1 MTSIIGSN
9 LPGDITSVGPSSNT
23 LWSHAKTLPQLENSN
38 DIDLQHQL
46 PTFGTKTRF
55 SNNELDP
62 SGDVF
67 KMRDG
72 SFPLK
77 IEDRQIGVN
86 PTDATPILSKSKEL
100 QCQEMCED
108 EEVYNEEVHDTED
121 SKKGIPDD
129 DFTAIIN
136 LANLADSM
144 DVYSVMQAVE
154 AKILD
159 NFTSWDLIVRRA
171 RLFRLTNDEKYTV
184 SMVQF
189 LVSEIESLL
198 GQMGSVIAECMEPV
212 VYDDMSNLSLSRCD
226 NEYLEINELLSATL
240 GIVRGTWKRKA
251 NLECIPVKLR
261 GLFTTENM
269 HFVDTGDRN
278 RPKKRITKRKTMHK
292 KIKKGAD
299 IKAEET
305 LVTKEIDCHPEGDWY
320 IIHSEENPGKIKAE
334 NEDEIPNATTVKRR
348 SKIKLRTSRKL
359 KDKDRSNTKIIDFVK
374 DIQNY
379 DLNKTYTLVCTV
391 CGTPVLN
398 KEVMAKHKN
407 YCNGMS
413 QTRVNYEKLS
423 DKEYQCRMGKCVETE
438 NDELIDNTKITFQK
452 EEDVITHCYLCHY
465 DNMTRA
471 SVCQDCGI
479 KFATP
484 KHRLKHYARVHDK
497 KYICSMC
504 GKRFFRE
511 PLLVD
516 HMVTHTGEKVNLK
529 HYIAA
534 SFS

>member
-23 LWSHAKTLPQLENSN
+23 LWNHIKTPPQLENSTV
-38 DIDLQHQL
+38 IDLQHQL
-46 PTFGTKTRF
+46 PTFGTKTRL
-55 SNNELDP
+55 SNNALDLN
-62 SGDVF
+62 GDVSQI
-67 KMRDG
+67 RDD

-77 IEDRQIGVN
+77 MEDGQIGVN
-86 PTDATPILSKSKEL
+86 PTDTAPILSKSKEL

-108 EEVYNEEVHDTED
+108 EEVYDEEVDDTED
-121 SKKGIPDD
+121 SKKGIPDH

-184 SMVQF
+184 GMVQF

-212 VYDDMSNLSLSRCD
+212 VYDDMTNLNLSRCD

-261 GLFTTENM
+261 SLFTTQHM
-269 HFVDTGDRN
+269 HFVDTEDRN
-278 RPKKRITKRKTMHK
+278 RPKKCITKRKTMHK
-292 KIKKGAD
+292 KIKKEAD

-305 LVTKEIDCHPEGDWY
+305 RVTKEIGCHPESDLS
-320 IIHSEENPGKIKAE
+320 IIHSEENSSGIKVE
-334 NEDEIPNATTVKRR
+334 NEDEILNATTIKRR
-348 SKIKLRTSRKL
+348 RKIKLRTTSKL
-359 KDKDRSNTKIIDFVK
+359 KDKDANAKIIDFVR

-379 DLNKTYTLVCTV
+379 DLNKTYTLVCIV

-398 KEVMAKHKN
+398 KEVMSKHKN

-423 DKEYQCRMGKCVETE
+423 NNEYQCRMSECLETE
-438 NDELIDNTKITFQK
+438 NDKLTDNTKITFQK
-452 EEDVITHCYLCHY
+452 EEDVITHCYLSHY
-465 DNMTRA
+465 DNMARA

-534 SFS
+534 